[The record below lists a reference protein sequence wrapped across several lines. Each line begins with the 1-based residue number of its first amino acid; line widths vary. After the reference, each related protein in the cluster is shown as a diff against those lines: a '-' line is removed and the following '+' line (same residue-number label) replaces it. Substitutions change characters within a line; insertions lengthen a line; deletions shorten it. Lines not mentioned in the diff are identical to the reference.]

1 MPTPSMRI
9 PAAQVPV
16 PVRRRAAQHLEAV
29 RDTEI
34 GVRARRARLGD
45 QVLPIYRPDL
55 KEPAYYEF
63 EVELGTTSG
72 PAKGFI
78 VVSAGRH
85 DHPVPHWSFDA
96 EPVGRRLE
104 ASAKSAAPARVYK
117 VDALSYVAEDAAG
130 EKVGQVGQLAMP
142 LDGLP
147 ADLEPLRGQIT
158 TAIVEPT
165 VRKADDNGAAD
176 VQHTRTVIGPVASAV
191 RTRKATWRE
200 MRAAYA
206 TNLRPLLDEL
216 ARRAAE
222 AWSVDDQVAKYG
234 EGMMV
239 GRPHRVALLEPAAS
253 AKLSGD
259 AASVVQVKRLE
270 RPGTPP
276 VLELSAST
284 FPFDHE
290 ADFTL
295 TISYGSGAT
304 ETLPF
309 FLVAPNTKSNR
320 RTAKEG

>member
-9 PAAQVPV
+9 PASQVPV
-16 PVRRRAAQHLEAV
+16 AARRRAAQHLEAV
-29 RDTEI
+29 RDTEM

-55 KEPAYYEF
+55 EDPAYYEF

-72 PAKGFI
+72 PSKGFI

-85 DHPVPHWSFDA
+85 DYPVPHWSFDA

-104 ASAKSAAPARVYK
+104 TAARSAAPARVYK
-117 VDALSYVAEDAAG
+117 VDALSYVAENAAG
-130 EKVGQVGQLAMP
+130 EKVGQVGQLALP

-158 TAIVEPT
+158 TAVAAPT
-165 VRKADDNGAAD
+165 VRTADDNGAAD
-176 VQHTRTVIGPVASAV
+176 VRHTRTVVGPAASAV

-200 MRAAYA
+200 LRAAYA
-206 TNLRPLLDEL
+206 TSLRPLLDEL
-216 ARRAAE
+216 AKRAAD
-222 AWSVDDQVAKYG
+222 AWSIDDLVARYG
-234 EGMMV
+234 EGVMV
-239 GRPHRVALLEPAAS
+239 GRPHRVALLEPTAS
-253 AKLSGD
+253 AKLGGD
-259 AASVVQVKRLE
+259 AASVVQMKRLE

-284 FPFDHE
+284 FPFEHE
-290 ADFTL
+290 AEFTL
-295 TISYGSGAT
+295 TISYGSGAG

-309 FLVAPNTKSNR
+309 FLVAPDTKSSR